1 MNRPVAFIAF
11 AALAAGTA
19 MAQDAIKA
27 ARGARRFTD
36 IAALPVTDPGAQV
49 HYEGSIDRGGYNGDY
64 FWGTYQDKHGDW
76 VLMETDKPGCL
87 YNFVQHRSL
96 HPNWVK
102 WEGAPVFKFYF
113 EGEDEPRFTVSR
125 DEFGEKAPFLRPL
138 SGIQYGG
145 GVRGF
150 SIVRAFCPMEFRK
163 GCKVTSTVRLRGNT
177 SADKNSPNYGA
188 GGWGHIMYHTYP
200 DAEGLGTFDPKADFT
215 EVERLYEGEL
225 SAGFDAEAK
234 TPAATLAPGG
244 RRVAYKATK
253 RGTIT
258 DIALTLPDFRL
269 PDAPELGGTPF
280 NDPLLTNI
288 WVELS
293 FDGKKRVEAPLAT
306 FYGSHI
312 AFLKHP
318 QPKGR
323 EDFAGTNGNM
333 RTALLTFDI
342 SGKNGRFSNR
352 FPMPFWES
360 AEVSFVNR
368 GTAKVKL
375 GDACVRTNSRLVYDR
390 RTTGYF
396 TADAYQPLKPCK
408 AKENIFL
415 GQLVGRGQFAYSAFA
430 GLAYKGEA
438 SCEGDVR
445 LFLDSLSAPAVQSDG
460 TESWGNWGVGFF
472 YGPRLNPFSF
482 YLTYGYVNPANN
494 RGPNISFFSRLKGW
508 SLMRETVV
516 DCCYFDHFMRFEL
529 EHGEANAEDDAA
541 LYGGQVFAYLMERP

>member
-1 MNRPVAFIAF
+1 MKRPVAFIAL
-11 AALAAGTA
+11 AALAAGA
-19 MAQDAIKA
+19 AFAQDAIKA

-36 IAALPVTDPGAQV
+36 IAALPVTDPGAQI

-64 FWGTYQDKHGDW
+64 NWGTYQDKHGDW

-87 YNFVQHRSL
+87 FNFVQHRAL
-96 HPNWVK
+96 WKDPQK
-102 WEGAPVFKFYF
+102 CPTPVFKFYF
-113 EGEDEPRFTVSR
+113 EGEDTPRFTISR

-138 SGIQYGG
+138 SGAQYGG

-163 GCKVTSTVRLRGNT
+163 GCKVTSTVELRGQANNKT
-177 SADKNSPNYGA
+177 GP

-200 DAEGLGTFDPKADFT
+200 DAEGLGTFDQKADFSP
-215 EVERLYEGEL
+215 VARLYEGPL

-234 TPAATLAPGG
+234 TSAAPLASGE
-244 RRVAYKATK
+244 RRVAYKASK

-258 DIALTLPDFRL
+258 DIELVLPDFRL
-269 PDAPELGGTPF
+269 ADDPELGGTPF
-280 NDPLLTNI
+280 ADSLLTNI
-288 WVELS
+288 WIELS
-293 FDGKKRVEAPLAT
+293 FDGRKRVEAPLAT

-342 SGKNGRFSNR
+342 SGKDGRFSNR

-360 AEVSFVNR
+360 AEVAFVNR
-368 GTAKVKL
+368 GAKAVNL

-390 RTTGYF
+390 KTTGYF

-408 AKENIFL
+408 AQENIFL
-415 GQLVGRGQFAYSAFA
+415 GQLVGRGQLAYSAFV
-430 GLAYKGEA
+430 GLAYKGGA

-482 YLTYGYVNPANN
+482 YLTYGYVNHKNN
-494 RGPNISFFSRLKGW
+494 HGPKISFFSRLKGW

-529 EHGEANAEDDAA
+529 EHGDANEEDDAA
-541 LYGGQVFAYLMERP
+541 LYGGQIFAYLKERP